1 MILALSHLQQLNGN
15 KMKNYLLAFLFFIV
29 APVLTFAQP
38 ENAVVETINGKKYYI
53 HIVEQGNT
61 LYGIQTLYKVKMET
75 ILSANPNLNDNLIIG
90 QKILIPVD
98 SNTLSNATTNT
109 SATHTVQA
117 GETLYGIS
125 KKYNCTVADL
135 QAINPGISDGISI
148 GQQINVPSK
157 QSNQSTEVIQADPQ
171 TTAVSY
177 DISYKDSLVRH
188 TVLDQE
194 TLYSI
199 SKRYMVST
207 DTIQKLNNLNGAKV
221 KKGDVLL
228 IPVKKVNYEIIEKQI
243 VHLNSDPTIISN
255 PTTSIERKDVYSVA
269 LLLPLMLSLNDAEM
283 AKPLKLDQI
292 REMYPLTKMSFEFY
306 QGFVFAADSLQM
318 AGLSVNIYV
327 YDTKKD
333 STTVLKI
340 FENAEFASMDLVV
353 GPMYQM
359 ETNLTAQ
366 LCATRNIPLVLPFK
380 VDAAVV
386 IKNPNVYK
394 TVASNMTLMDG
405 AVDYILANHAHHN
418 VMIVKPTSTSDLA
431 IFDRTR
437 ERFNSKIGSV
447 PGAMNQQIVE
457 VTSGSNSGRD
467 MDVFIKKDTTN
478 IIIVPSE
485 NIKFVAG
492 IMMRLNSVMN
502 SNGRASKMRIIV
514 FGIED
519 WNRYEDLDVQHKNRL
534 YQHYATYRFVDYNQ
548 GKGLTF
554 VKAYRNRFGTD
565 PTLYSTQGFDV
576 GMYFL
581 GALHLYGKNFDPY
594 LKNYQIE
601 LVQNDF
607 DFQPIADGSGRENM
621 RVCIAMYRNY
631 KLVKMSN

>member
-1 MILALSHLQQLNGN
+1 
-15 KMKNYLLAFLFFIV
+15 MKHYLLSLLFFLTTQT
-29 APVLTFAQP
+29 VLLAQP
-38 ENAVVETINGKKYYI
+38 EGATVETINGKKYYV

-61 LYGIQTLYKVKMET
+61 LYGIQTLYKANMES
-75 ILSANPNLNDNLIIG
+75 ILAANPNLTDNLAIG
-90 QKILIPVD
+90 QKILIPIGSDEIIPGGIYV
-98 SNTLSNATTNT
+98 
-109 SATHTVQA
+109 VQA

-125 KKYNCTVADL
+125 KKLGCTVADIQKL
-135 QAINPGISDGISI
+135 NPGIEDGISI
-148 GQQINVPSK
+148 GQKINVPVK
-157 QSNQSTEVIQADPQ
+157 STEVIQSDPLTA
-171 TTAVSY
+171 TTQISY

-188 TVLDQE
+188 TVLDNE

-199 SKRYMVST
+199 SKRYMVSS
-207 DTIQKLNNLNGAKV
+207 DTIQKLNHMTSIKV
-221 KKGDVLL
+221 RKGDVLI
-228 IPVKKVNYEIIEKQI
+228 IPVKKVNYEIIEKE
-243 VHLNSDPTIISN
+243 IISISTN
-255 PTTSIERKDVYSVA
+255 QNQASPVDVSLQYKDVYSVA
-269 LLLPLMLSLNDAEM
+269 LLLPLMLSQNDIEM
-283 AKPLKLDQI
+283 AKPLKIDQV
-292 REMYPLTKMSFEFY
+292 RELYPLTKMTFEFY

-333 STTVLKI
+333 SATVVKI
-340 FENAEFASMDLVV
+340 FEREEFKSMDLVV
-353 GPMYQM
+353 GPMYQL

-366 LCATRNIPLVLPFK
+366 LCSQRNIPLVLPFK

-405 AVDYILANHAHHN
+405 AVDYILENHANHN

-431 IFDRTR
+431 IFERTR
-437 ERFNSKIGSV
+437 ERFNSKISTV
-447 PGAMNQQIVE
+447 PGAMNNQIIE
-457 VTSGSNSGRD
+457 VTSGSNSGKD
-467 MDVFIKKDTTN
+467 IDVFIRKDTTN
-478 IIIVPSE
+478 IVIVPSE

-502 SNGRASKMRIIV
+502 SNGRSSRMRIIV

-534 YQHYATYRFVDYNQ
+534 NQHYATYRFVDYNQ

-581 GALHLYGKNFDPY
+581 GALHLYGKNFHPY
-594 LKNYQIE
+594 LKNYEVE

-607 DFQPIADGSGRENM
+607 DFQPVADGSGKENM

-631 KLVKMSN
+631 KLVQMSE

>member
-1 MILALSHLQQLNGN
+1 
-15 KMKNYLLAFLFFIV
+15 MKHYLLAFLFFLIT
-29 APVLTFAQP
+29 PSLTFAQP
-38 ENAVVETINGKKYYI
+38 EGAVVETINGKKYYV

-61 LYGIQTLYKVKMET
+61 LYGIQNLYKVKMET
-75 ILSANPNLNDNLIIG
+75 ILAANPNLSDNLIIG

-98 SNTLSNATTNT
+98 PTTPVT
-109 SATHTVQA
+109 QSGTHTVQG

-125 KKYNCTVADL
+125 KKYSCTVAEL
-135 QAINPGISDGISI
+135 QTLNPGISEGISI
-148 GQQINVPSK
+148 GQQIKIPLK
-157 QSNQSTEVIQADPQ
+157 ESNQTTEVIQSDP
-171 TTAVSY
+171 TTTTFTY

-228 IPVKKVNYEIIEKQI
+228 IPVKKVNYQVIEKEI
-243 VHLNSDPTIISN
+243 VHLNSDTII
-255 PTTSIERKDVYSVA
+255 PTDTNNIIVRDEVYTVA
-269 LLLPLMLSLNDAEM
+269 LLLPLMLNLNDAEM
-283 AKPLKLDQI
+283 GKPLKLDQI
-292 REMYPLTKMSFEFY
+292 RELYPLTKMAFEFY

-318 AGLSVNIYV
+318 AGLSVDIYV

-333 STTVLKI
+333 SLTVLKI
-340 FENAEFASMDLVV
+340 FENEEFKSMDLVV
-353 GPMYQM
+353 GPMYQI

-366 LCATRNIPLVLPFK
+366 LCGERNIPLVLPFK

-386 IKNPNVYK
+386 IKNPSVYK

-405 AVDYILANHAHHN
+405 AVDYILENHSHHN
-418 VMIVKPTSTSDLA
+418 VMIVKPTSTSDIA

-437 ERFNSKIGSV
+437 ERFNSKIGSI
-447 PGAMNQQIVE
+447 PGAMNPQIVE
-457 VTSGSNSGRD
+457 VTSGGNSGKD
-467 MDVFIKKDTTN
+467 MDVYIKKDTTN

-492 IMMRLNSVMN
+492 IMMRLNSVIN
-502 SNGRASKMRIIV
+502 SNGRASKMRIVV

-534 YQHYATYRFVDYNQ
+534 YQHYASYRFVDYNQ

-554 VKAYRNRFGTD
+554 VKAFRNRFGTD

-581 GALHLYGKNFDPY
+581 GALHLYGKNFNPF

-607 DFQPIADGSGRENM
+607 DFQPVADGSGSENM

-631 KLVKMSN
+631 KLVQMSN

>member
-1 MILALSHLQQLNGN
+1 
-15 KMKNYLLAFLFFIV
+15 MKHYLLAFLFFLIT
-29 APVLTFAQP
+29 PSLTFAQP
-38 ENAVVETINGKKYYI
+38 EGAVVETINGKKYYV

-61 LYGIQTLYKVKMET
+61 LYGIQNLYKVKMET
-75 ILSANPNLNDNLIIG
+75 ILAANPNLSDNLIIG

-98 SNTLSNATTNT
+98 PTTPVT
-109 SATHTVQA
+109 QSGTHTVQG

-125 KKYNCTVADL
+125 KKYSCTVAEL
-135 QAINPGISDGISI
+135 QTLNPGISEGISI
-148 GQQINVPSK
+148 GQQIKIPLK
-157 QSNQSTEVIQADPQ
+157 ESNQTTEVIQSDPT
-171 TTAVSY
+171 TTAFTY

-228 IPVKKVNYEIIEKQI
+228 IPVKKVNYQVIEKEI
-243 VHLNSDPTIISN
+243 VHLNSDTII
-255 PTTSIERKDVYSVA
+255 PTDTNNIIVRDEVYTVA
-269 LLLPLMLSLNDAEM
+269 LLLPLMLNLNDAEM
-283 AKPLKLDQI
+283 GKPLKLDQI
-292 REMYPLTKMSFEFY
+292 RELYPLTKMAFEFY

-318 AGLSVNIYV
+318 AGLSVDIYV

-333 STTVLKI
+333 SLTVLKI
-340 FENAEFASMDLVV
+340 FENEEFKSMDLVV
-353 GPMYQM
+353 GPMYQI

-366 LCATRNIPLVLPFK
+366 LCGERNIPLVLPFK

-386 IKNPNVYK
+386 IKNPSVYK

-405 AVDYILANHAHHN
+405 AVDYILENHAHHN
-418 VMIVKPTSTSDLA
+418 VMIVKPTSTSDIA

-437 ERFNSKIGSV
+437 ERFNSKIGSI
-447 PGAMNQQIVE
+447 PGAMNPQIVE
-457 VTSGSNSGRD
+457 VTSGGNSGKD
-467 MDVFIKKDTTN
+467 MDVYIKKDTTN

-492 IMMRLNSVMN
+492 IMMRLNSVIN
-502 SNGRASKMRIIV
+502 SNGRASKMRIVV

-534 YQHYATYRFVDYNQ
+534 YQHYASYRFVDYNQ

-554 VKAYRNRFGTD
+554 VKAFRNRFGTD

-581 GALHLYGKNFDPY
+581 GALHLYGKNFNPF

-607 DFQPIADGSGRENM
+607 DFQPVADGSGSENM

-631 KLVKMSN
+631 KLVQMSN